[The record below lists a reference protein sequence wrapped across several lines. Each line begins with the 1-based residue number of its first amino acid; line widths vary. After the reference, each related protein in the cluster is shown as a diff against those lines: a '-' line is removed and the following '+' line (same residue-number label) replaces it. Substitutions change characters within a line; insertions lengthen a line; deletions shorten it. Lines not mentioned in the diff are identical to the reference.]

1 MDEKEL
7 SSITKDIK
15 KHLKNGTLKMGEL
28 VHIAYAGGLRPD
40 KGDSPAPIY
49 DMLTVTP
56 DYKKELRKYFIRIT
70 KEVDDS

>member
-1 MDEKEL
+1 
-7 SSITKDIK
+7 
-15 KHLKNGTLKMGEL
+15 MGEL